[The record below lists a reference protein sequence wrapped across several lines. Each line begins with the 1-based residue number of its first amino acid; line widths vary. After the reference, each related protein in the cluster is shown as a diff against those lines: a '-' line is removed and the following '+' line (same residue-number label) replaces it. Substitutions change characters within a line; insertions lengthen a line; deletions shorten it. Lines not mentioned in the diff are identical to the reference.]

1 MTAAAQDGVDT
12 RAVIERHIARRL
24 DGDLEGDL
32 TENYDPAVVML
43 SRSGAREGFAGVRAE
58 AADLARSLPDAA
70 FEIVQLVTRAEFGYE
85 RWRATSR
92 GGEVCDGVDAF
103 VVRDGRIVAQTIH
116 YTVTPPD

>member
-1 MTAAAQDGVDT
+1 MTAAERDGGET

-24 DGDLEGDL
+24 DDDLEGDL

-43 SRSGAREGFAGVRAE
+43 SKSGARVGFAAVRAE
-58 AADLARSLPDAA
+58 ADDLSRSVPEGA

-85 RWRATSR
+85 RWRATSSV
-92 GGEVCDGVDAF
+92 GEVCDGVEAF